1 MSKHLWQCGDLVS
14 PHNWLTIFCFIAA
27 KPVIE
32 KDLVDIIICEG
43 KDIQFETRCFS
54 KPEADYMWL
63 KDDQSITANSRIV
76 PTQKDSLSALKIKKV
91 ERGDA
96 GKYTLIASN
105 IIGEARTTASL
116 KVTGKILR

>member
-1 MSKHLWQCGDLVS
+1 MILQFCTPASLVS
-14 PHNWLTIFCFIAA
+14 CLIAA

-32 KDLVDIIICEG
+32 KELVDIIICEG

-63 KDDQSITANSRIV
+63 KDDQSVTANNRIA
-76 PTQKDSLSALKIKKV
+76 PTQKDTQSVLKIKKV

-105 IIGEARTTASL
+105 ILGEARTTASL
-116 KVTGKILR
+116 KVTGKNLR